1 MTAKQ
6 NADYLLDAAMKA
18 GITDPKELGNFM
30 GQMHVECGGYG
41 RMSENLNYSG
51 ERLLEVFPGRNG
63 MDTPAEAN
71 RVAAGGPEA
80 IANAV
85 YGGAWGK
92 KNLGNTEPGDGWT
105 FHGRGYVQLTGRDN
119 YERVGKELGLD
130 LVRHPELAEDK
141 AIAARI
147 AVHYWKDRVVPNH
160 DQNDVKKACF
170 DINGGYNGLP
180 ERRKAAESWEKAL
193 QNGYK
198 PNGPEALPTQA
209 HSVSRQHLSKDK
221 VIHVQE
227 LLRDQG
233 YVDSKGKPLD
243 PDGAMG
249 KETKAAIEKFQTDHK
264 LKPDGIVGPA
274 TLKALESGRE
284 SRHDAPH
291 ATNGPLLDDAAHP
304 GHSMFRQALGELQK
318 LDVAHGRPSGEHTE
332 RVAGSLTASA
342 TAAGLDRIDTVGL
355 SHDATRVYAV
365 QGQEHSP
372 FKKVADVDV
381 MQAVQTPLEQSSAQA
396 HASSQ
401 SHAQTAA
408 ALASS
413 QQLAETQAQQQ
424 NTRHV

>member
-63 MDTPAEAN
+63 MDTPAEAS
-71 RVAAGGPEA
+71 RIAAGGPEA

-85 YGGAWGK
+85 YGGSWGK

-130 LVRHPELAEDK
+130 LVTHPELAEDK
-141 AIAARI
+141 EIAATI
-147 AVHYWKDRVVPNH
+147 AIHYWKDRVVANH
-160 DQNDVKKACF
+160 DQGDVKAACF
-170 DINGGYNGLP
+170 DINGGYNGLSA
-180 ERRKAAESWEKAL
+180 RKHAAEAWEKAL
-193 QNGYK
+193 ENGYK
-198 PNGPEALPTQA
+198 PNGPESLPTQEA
-209 HSVSRQHLSKDK
+209 GRRHLSKDK
-221 VIHVQE
+221 VIHIQE

-233 YVDSKGKPLD
+233 YVDSKGEPLD

-249 KETKAAIEKFQTDHK
+249 KETKAAIEKFQTDHQ

-274 TLKALESGRE
+274 TLKALEAGRTPKQDGP
-284 SRHDAPH
+284 RAAAP
-291 ATNGPLLDDAAHP
+291 PLLDDVAHP
-304 GHSMFRQALGELQK
+304 ANAMFRQALGELQK

-332 RVAGSLTASA
+332 RLAGSLTASA
-342 TAAGLDRIDTVGL
+342 TAAGMDRIDMVGL
-355 SHDATRVYAV
+355 NRDATRVYAV

-381 MQAVQTPLEQSSAQA
+381 MEAVKTPLEQSSAEA
-396 HASSQ
+396 HASGQSQ
-401 SHAQTAA
+401 AGTAA
-408 ALASS
+408 ILANS
-413 QQLAETQAQQQ
+413 QRQAEAHTTQQSA
-424 NTRHV
+424 RHV